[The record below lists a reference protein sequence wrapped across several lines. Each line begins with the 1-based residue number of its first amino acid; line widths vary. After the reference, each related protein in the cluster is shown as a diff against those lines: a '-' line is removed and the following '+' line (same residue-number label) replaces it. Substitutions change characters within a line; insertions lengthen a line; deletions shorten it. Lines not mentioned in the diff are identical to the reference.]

1 MPPEKK
7 KFQIQKR
14 PRIITSPNDKLAKLV
29 FNLPANEY
37 SCVIERG
44 ARDCVTEKKAR
55 GKIMATTYFWL
66 NIIGIREGEKFPT
79 HFKIKGVGSVDI
91 SRPLNEFDRAV
102 FDACISAQATGAKS
116 VTVDFLFRGMTGDDK
131 KQTTP
136 AEKAAILESIGKMMI
151 TQIVIDFSEAR
162 KKMKYDAPARLV
174 GAILPCQ
181 YVDGVK
187 VNGQETAIIE
197 FLKESPLLAIA
208 RAKKQFISYT
218 AALLDLPNQNNTPL
232 VIRIKSYVTRRVHE
246 IIKHKMTP
254 TITFEDVFEKCR
266 FDDVT
271 KKQRQDARKIIFDV
285 MEKLKAEGVIRSF
298 EKIKDGRI
306 YRAVK
311 ISYNA

>member
-1 MPPEKK
+1 MQKK
-7 KFQIQKR
+7 CLIER
-14 PRIITSPNDKLAKLV
+14 RLSHITSPNDKLAKLV

-37 SCVIERG
+37 PDVIKHGEPERI
-44 ARDCVTEKKAR
+44 VEKRKQGR
-55 GKIMATTYFWL
+55 IMATTHFWL

-102 FDACISAQATGAKS
+102 FDACISAQAAGAKS

-131 KQTTP
+131 KKTTP

-162 KKMKYDAPARLV
+162 KKMKYDIPARLV

-181 YVDGVK
+181 YADGVV
-187 VNGQETAIIE
+187 VNGQATETAVIE
-197 FLKESPLLAIA
+197 FLNESPLLTIA
-208 RAKKQFISYT
+208 RAKKQIISYP
-218 AALLDLPNQNNTPL
+218 AALLDIPNQNNTPT
-232 VIRIKSYVTRRVHE
+232 VIKIKSYVIRRVQE
-246 IIKHKMTP
+246 IIKHAMTP
-254 TITFEDVFEKCR
+254 TITFEDVFMKCGL
-266 FDDVT
+266 DDADKG
-271 KKQRQDARKIIFDV
+271 KKRDARKIIFDV
-285 MEKLKAEGVIRSF
+285 FEKLKAEGVIRSF